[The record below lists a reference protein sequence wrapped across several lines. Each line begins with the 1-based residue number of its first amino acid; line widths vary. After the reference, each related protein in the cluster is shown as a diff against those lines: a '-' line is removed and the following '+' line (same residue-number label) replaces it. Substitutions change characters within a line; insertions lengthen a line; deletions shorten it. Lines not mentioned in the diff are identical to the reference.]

1 MLNRLERLQK
11 IYDLLKTIGIQ
22 AGEYM
27 GKGTNVKKLFS
38 GGQISALKNFMLDA
52 LQRKGKT
59 FNDAKN
65 VLAEDAKFLNNANE
79 QELANYHNNLLDYIK
94 YGGKTV
100 PSQADNV
107 VSTKGAPIVGK
118 QFENLAS
125 RKGGAGQADETS
137 FQGAVEGLMT
147 LVDDIKGIS
156 PKMRNQMN
164 RDELAAFIQ
173 KMRGKKFTN
182 DEVKWVKNYMDEWG
196 IGMAKSKAAPA
207 MQYAKKLGAKDSDEI
222 KFVEEYLD
230 NIQTTSPEKFK
241 EMYGSVKTVN
251 MDINTAIE
259 RKLEKFFKKKHKWDD
274 SKGIDGGLDDIA
286 YEKYDD
292 ELYQA
297 QAQFGQLSRRKTGP
311 GTFDEESW
319 GNHPNNYLD
328 EAGNRFESITGEKL
342 NVDFYK
348 NYTDDVLNKYKV
360 EEFNQGGRVLAA
372 SGGLIDVL
380 KI

>member
-1 MLNRLERLQK
+1 MINRLQRLQK
-11 IYDLLKTIGIQ
+11 IYDLLKKVGIQ

-38 GGQISALKNFMLDA
+38 GDQISALKNFMLDA

-59 FNDAKN
+59 FNDAKD
-65 VLAEDAKFLNNANE
+65 VLREDAKFLNNANP
-79 QELANYHNNLLDYIK
+79 QELVNYHNNLLDYVK

-100 PSQADNV
+100 PSETSNV

-125 RKGGAGQADETS
+125 RKGAKGPADETS
-137 FQGAVEGLMT
+137 MEGSVEGLMT
-147 LVDDIKGIS
+147 LVDEVKGIS

-164 RDELAAFIQ
+164 RDELAEFIQ
-173 KMRGKKFTN
+173 NMRGKKFTN

-196 IGMAKSKAAPA
+196 IGMAKSKAAPSVS
-207 MQYAKKLGAKDSDEI
+207 YAKKLGAKDSDEI
-222 KFVEEYLD
+222 KFVEEYLE
-230 NIQTTSPEKFK
+230 NIKTTSPEKFK
-241 EMYGSVKTVN
+241 ESHDVKKVN
-251 MDINTAIE
+251 MDINSAIE
-259 RKLEKFFKKKHKWDD
+259 SKLEKHFKKKYNWDK
-274 SKGIDGGLDDIA
+274 SKGIDGGLDDVTF
-286 YEKYDD
+286 EKYDD

-297 QAQFGQLSRRKTGP
+297 QAQFGKLSRRKTGR
-311 GTFDEESW
+311 GMFDEESW
-319 GNHPNNYLD
+319 GNHPNNYLE

-360 EEFNQGGRVLAA
+360 EKFNQGGRVLAA

-380 KI
+380 KL